1 MGKSG
6 KRQKERSLVYRVWI
20 SDRYFTP
27 LLVRNKTKW
36 KMVNLLFKRR
46 NPLWQSI
53 RIKKKK
59 EEKNIAR
66 SADLTRSVVQN
77 VVLFLRY
84 FIVSISN
91 HDSTLSSD
99 PLIFSTMNQS
109 LSLSLFSLYL
119 KNRESDRIFK
129 PFRYVRVYSA
139 SCGPTA
145 SLLTTR

>member
-1 MGKSG
+1 MGKSE

-53 RIKKKK
+53 RMKKKK
-59 EEKNIAR
+59 KKK
-66 SADLTRSVVQN
+66 
-77 VVLFLRY
+77 Y
-84 FIVSISN
+84 CSISRFN
-91 HDSTLSSD
+91 SVGRTECGIVLTVFYCIDLESWFNIIERSSD
-99 PLIFSTMNQS
+99 LLNDEPVS

-119 KNRESDRIFK
+119 KNWESDRIFK